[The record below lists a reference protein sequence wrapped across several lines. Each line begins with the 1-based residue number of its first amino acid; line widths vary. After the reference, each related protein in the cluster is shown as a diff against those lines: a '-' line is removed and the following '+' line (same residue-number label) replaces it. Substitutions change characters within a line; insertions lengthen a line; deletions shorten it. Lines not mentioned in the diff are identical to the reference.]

1 MPFVPTGYLTLTAAI
16 DRVVELRQGVDGSP
30 LLTEDERATLRN
42 WQRWRVQLSR
52 PEPKPGR
59 PDVTLEEIKD
69 LLEKETLFKEQQR
82 AAGEVLRQL
91 LYAGRVPSEMITRE
105 GPRIETPQ
113 YIWGGGQWRE
123 ALSLKEITFRP
134 SILSVTGF
142 PIILLDALE
151 AAFNPDGTV
160 KEEPQPGPAAQNL
173 QLNKGGRRPASQSK
187 REEILA
193 EFDKLPLT
201 FKRGELAAISEVIAK
216 KSGYKQNTVEGIL
229 RPGYKELEQK
239 QGSK

>member
-1 MPFVPTGYLTLTAAI
+1 M
-16 DRVVELRQGVDGSP
+16 
-30 LLTEDERATLRN
+30 
-42 WQRWRVQLSR
+42 
-52 PEPKPGR
+52 
-59 PDVTLEEIKD
+59 
-69 LLEKETLFKEQQR
+69 
-82 AAGEVLRQL
+82 
-91 LYAGRVPSEMITRE
+91 
-105 GPRIETPQ
+105 
-113 YIWGGGQWRE
+113 
-123 ALSLKEITFRP
+123 
-134 SILSVTGF
+134 
-142 PIILLDALE
+142 
-151 AAFNPDGTV
+151 